1 MLLDEQLETGPR
13 RLDRLLA
20 AAAVPGLALAQPA
33 AKPAD
38 ETKPITRIAISD
50 KLNADY
56 ADLDADKDGRAT
68 SEEINARLVK
78 TAEADV
84 EVLRK
89 ARDDAFARL
98 DTNKD
103 GTISKAEF
111 DAKAPLPTIKEPN
124 AQPFLDRF
132 DSNKDGSISQDA
144 TALVACTED
153 GHLFVPVVNG
163 RPMRFEASEVT
174 SVARDI
180 DLPDPSAPTHQTGSL
195 VASTPCLSRSPPAS
209 GCVRLNVWSWC
220 SSTTGTR
227 YSSGS
232 DASASSRCVRANSKS
247 ARYMW
252 TRPR

>member
-1 MLLDEQLETGPR
+1 MKFAGFAG
-13 RLDRLLA
+13 LLA

-124 AQPFLDRF
+124 AQPFLNRF
-132 DSNKDGSISQDA
+132 DSNKDGSISQDEFRA
-144 TALVACTED
+144 PTLANFEKMDANKD
-153 GHLFVPVVNG
+153 GTL
-163 RPMRFEASEVT
+163 
-174 SVARDI
+174 SVAEQKG
-180 DLPDPSAPTHQTGSL
+180 PTANKKKPSFK
-195 VASTPCLSRSPPAS
+195 STP
-209 GCVRLNVWSWC
+209 
-220 SSTTGTR
+220 TITR
-227 YSSGS
+227 
-232 DASASSRCVRANSKS
+232 
-247 ARYMW
+247 
-252 TRPR
+252 